1 MSGTS
6 PKELPKRMYFI
17 RKENYPEREICN
29 KEKACKQINVMKSK
43 KKKKS
48 ATIKPK
54 SNMRSMG
61 D

>member
-43 KKKKS
+43 KKK
-48 ATIKPK
+48 I
-54 SNMRSMG
+54 SNYKTQKQHA
-61 D
+61 